1 MLLVVKLNPSCADLC
16 AEESVCQHA
25 KQGGAIRQSPGH
37 VLSILRPPHQ
47 HHLPTQPACL
57 GTTEMLLTFLLDFI
71 RQIRTV
77 RQTTATEYSPE
88 NGENRHGDLPPGSV
102 GIGEKPKRRVWN
114 FPPRPHAHSPHGHS
128 SSRFQCHIIN
138 DTFL

>member
-47 HHLPTQPACL
+47 HPLPRQPARL

-71 RQIRTV
+71 RQIGTV

-102 GIGEKPKRRVWN
+102 GIGEKTQEESLEPSSLST
-114 FPPRPHAHSPHGHS
+114 RPLS
-128 SSRFQCHIIN
+128 SWSQQQQISMSHN
-138 DTFL
+138 